1 LSVKVWEN
9 VSEAIGTVES
19 KEWSAG
25 HCESA
30 SKGQGW
36 WLN

>member
-1 LSVKVWEN
+1 MKGWQK
-9 VSEAIGTVES
+9 VSEVISTVES
-19 KEWSAG
+19 KEWSVG
-25 HCESA
+25 KCESA